1 MKKSFLFCLTLG
13 LILFFNTQT
22 QAQEYKNA
30 IGGRFGV
37 SNGVTFKTFL
47 NDTKALDFILNFR
60 STGTYSAFRVVG
72 LYEVH
77 APVSDLKGLNWFYGG
92 GGSLGSI
99 KNKVTD
105 NDDFAISLD
114 GVLGLDYKFTN
125 APINLSLDWK
135 PAINISPDTEF
146 DGEGLGL
153 SLRFTF

>member
-13 LILFFNTQT
+13 LILFFQT
-22 QAQEYKNA
+22 ETKAQEYRNA

-37 SNGVTFKTFL
+37 SNGITFKTFL
-47 NDTKALDFILNFR
+47 NDTQALDFILNFR
-60 STGTYSAFRVVG
+60 STNNYSAFRLVG

-92 GGSLGSI
+92 GGSLGSVR
-99 KNKVTD
+99 NKVSD
-105 NDDFAISLD
+105 NDEFAVSLD
-114 GVLGLDYKFTN
+114 GVLGLDYKFTD

-135 PAINISPDTEF
+135 PAINISPRTEF